1 MPASSHLR
9 SESAAGAFLFLRQS
23 YLRGQVEHI
32 LLVTSG
38 VAVDVGKDLSQAL
51 PRPSRQRLLPCTL
64 LWFFCVIG
72 GQVRL
77 ARGGQLVPEG
87 GHLEG
92 ETAGMMKT
100 KEDDILL
107 NQG

>member
-1 MPASSHLR
+1 LPASSHLR
-9 SESAAGAFLFLRQS
+9 SESAAGAFLFLCQS
-23 YLRGQVEHI
+23 YSRGQVEHI
-32 LLVTSG
+32 LLVISG
-38 VAVDVGKDLSQAL
+38 VAVDFGEDLSQAL
-51 PRPSRQRLLPCTL
+51 PRPGRQRLLPCTL

-72 GQVRL
+72 GQIRL
-77 ARGGQLVPEG
+77 ARGGELVPKG

-107 NQG
+107 DQ